1 MWWECLYT
9 AETSDTIMCVACVC
23 ACGLSLTMMCL
34 CLYFLCLFLCV
45 CVCVSVCGFSCRE
58 NFDTTFLS
66 SCRVSFFKIIIIW
79 INHVSIRPAVGTIV
93 LWKYLRESSFPRLW
107 HGLTFQLL
115 PVLHSIKTPQR
126 AVRKEADLT
135 EHVLFLFHFNRKL
148 FIQRINH
155 KILQTSDFIMQ
166 PSSNYTQL

>member
-9 AETSDTIMCVACVC
+9 S
-23 ACGLSLTMMCL
+23 L
-34 CLYFLCLFLCV
+34 CLWFEPYDDVFVSVFLMPVFFV
-45 CVCVSVCGFSCRE
+45 CVWFSVSWEHAAV
-58 NFDTTFLS
+58 L
-66 SCRVSFFKIIIIW
+66 FKKKYFNIYIL
-79 INHVSIRPAVGTIV
+79 INHISIRPAVETIV

-115 PVLHSIKTPQR
+115 PILHSIKAPQC
-126 AVRKEADLT
+126 AIRKEVDLT

>member
-1 MWWECLYT
+1 MSVRSWDLWHYNVC
-9 AETSDTIMCVACVC
+9 CV
-23 ACGLSLTMMCL
+23 CL
-34 CLYFLCLFLCV
+34 CLWFEPYDDVFVSVFLMPAFFSV
-45 CVCVSVCGFSCRE
+45 CVCVVFVSWELWHHFSFIMPRI
-58 NFDTTFLS
+58 FLLLL
-66 SCRVSFFKIIIIW
+66 FL

-93 LWKYLRESSFPRLW
+93 LWKYLRESSFPHLW

-115 PVLHSIKTPQR
+115 PVLHSIKTPQC
-126 AVRKEADLT
+126 AIRKEVDLT